1 MDTEGRSKGND
12 GLRNFHFVAPH
23 GIHTNIRE
31 WEPNFT
37 MKVYGVR
44 IKINEQAKNLEL
56 SH

>member
-1 MDTEGRSKGND
+1 MDAERRSKGND

-23 GIHTNIRE
+23 GIHTNIQE

-37 MKVYGVR
+37 MKVYGVG